1 MRKTTHNI
9 FTRSLSG
16 LLAFLTI
23 LGILAS
29 LSMLPVFAADEEEEE
44 ETRSFA
50 EIYKEYY
57 LNPHYDPTAHP
68 GEEHLTNPDFTTEQK
83 RLDAMTLQYTKG
95 DFELYVDKI
104 TGEVAVK
111 DTTTGDILFSNPFNL
126 TEIEKSDIADVT
138 KQKLFSQ
145 VYIYYLDN
153 DVVKHYNS
161 FADAALLEQ
170 IKIKKLSGGV
180 RIEYSIGE
188 EEART
193 LVPRLITK
201 TRFQEMIIDQ
211 LLANLPGG
219 EQNRLY
225 IRTTAW
231 YILKDPD
238 GNVAQE
244 SINQMHADYPITK
257 QPDGIV
263 GKNGEDNGTAV
274 YVFDEGAK
282 AREVKVVEG
291 YIKTYCPKYTFEELD
306 KDHRETGY
314 TNKDKPP
321 ANFKM
326 ALEYYLTENGVQVR
340 FPASGLRFDESL
352 YQLSSIEVLQ
362 YMGAGSNE
370 YNGYTFIPDGS
381 GTLIRFEDT
390 QKTFDLSGKVYG
402 QDYAYQEIG
411 NANQE
416 VYRMPVFGVVSTKTP
431 QKDATSSTA
440 DPKKYDTGYV
450 AIVTEGDALT
460 NITSSH
466 GGSHGS
472 AKKEHPYNS
481 VFCSFNPRPKD
492 SYNLAEAISIGSN
505 TKYTVVSE
513 RKYTGSFRINYIM
526 LTDSENKATR
536 NPDRNYYEATYVGM
550 AKAYRDYLEKSGSI
564 TKIEEAKEDIPLF
577 VEVFGITET
586 DETVLS
592 IPVTVKKA
600 LTSFDNL
607 KTMVEELGA
616 AQSPITNI
624 NFKLTGFINGG
635 MVQTVPTKVKFEK
648 VTGGNAGFVEF
659 LDYAASHGIDVYPEF
674 EFAYMS
680 AVEWFDG
687 FSYSRDAV
695 KTIDNRYITKREY
708 DAVLQTFTTTGK
720 ICISPCVYRNFFAK
734 FNKSMTKIL
743 DGKATNVSL
752 SSLGSDLNSDF
763 DEDAPYN
770 REDAKVFTVEMLKQF
785 TVNESYGKILMDC
798 GNAYAL
804 PYANIVL
811 NAPLDSSRFLNTS
824 ETVPF
829 FGLVYHGYIVF
840 AGSPTNMAGDI
851 KYETLK
857 IIENGAT
864 LYMMLSYQNVELLK
878 EDRVL
883 SKYYAISYDI
893 WKEHLLTKY
902 DENNNVVSEGLY
914 DKLNNALADVQ
925 TSRIEN
931 HLFID
936 CIRQFTE
943 SEKASADADAKLLYY
958 AAVAVE
964 QEKIDY
970 WTARMQDF
978 ERISQQYK
986 SDTER
991 RDELLQ
997 QYEIFDNSDY
1007 LYSFY
1012 SQKDIDKILAENSN
1026 LVVMQKIKEAYE
1038 ARRDKITLEDYV
1050 AKEEARVDRTIT
1062 DGSVVFVEYENGHWF
1077 VLNYNTFVVD
1087 VEIEVDGVTYNLS
1100 VEPMDFYDSKVGA

>member
-23 LGILAS
+23 LGILTS
-29 LSMLPVFAADEEEEE
+29 LSMIPVFAADEEEEE
-44 ETRSFA
+44 TRTFS
-50 EIYKEYY
+50 EIYTDYY
-57 LNPHYDPTAHP
+57 LNPDYFPSDAEKEA
-68 GEEHLTNPDFTTEQK
+68 GYENPDFSTEAK
-83 RLDAMTLQYTKG
+83 RLAAMTLQYTKG
-95 DFELYVDKI
+95 DFELYVDKV

-111 DTTTGDILFSNPFNL
+111 DLTTGDILFTNPYNI
-126 TEIEKSDIADVT
+126 TEISNNKIAAIT
-138 KQKLFSQ
+138 KRKLLSQ

-161 FADAALLEQ
+161 FTDAALLEQ
-170 IKIKKLSGGV
+170 IKVKKLSGGV
-180 RIEYSIGE
+180 RVEYSIGE
-188 EEART
+188 EESRT
-193 LVPRLITK
+193 LVPRQITK
-201 TRFQEMIIDQ
+201 ARFEEMIIGQ

-219 EQNRLY
+219 TENRLY

-231 YILKDPD
+231 YTLKDPD
-238 GNVAQE
+238 KVAEE
-244 SINQMHADYPITK
+244 SKQQMWAAYPITK
-257 QPDGIV
+257 TTPI
-263 GKNGEDNGTAV
+263 
-274 YVFDEGAK
+274 YVFDESAK
-282 AREVKVVEG
+282 AREIKLVEG

-314 TNKDKPP
+314 TNKDKAP

-326 ALEYYLTENGVQVR
+326 ALEYYLTDNGVQVR

-362 YMGAGSNE
+362 YMGAGSND

-390 QKTFDLSGKVYG
+390 EKTFDLSGKVYG

-416 VYRMPVFGVVSTKTP
+416 VYRMPVFGVVSTNTP
-431 QKDATSSTA
+431 QEDALIPSNRL
-440 DPKKYDTGYV
+440 KKYDSGYV

-466 GGSHGS
+466 GSNL
-472 AKKEHPYNS
+472 EHIYNS

-526 LTDSENKATR
+526 LTDPDNTGDR
-536 NPDRNYYEATYVGM
+536 NPDRKYYEPTYVGM
-550 AKAYRDYLEKSGSI
+550 AKAYRDYLESSGKI
-564 TKIEEAKEDIPLF
+564 TKMEEAKDDIPLF
-577 VEVFGITET
+577 VEVFGLTET

-600 LTSFDNL
+600 LTSFKNL
-607 KTMVEELGA
+607 EAMVDELQNA
-616 AQSPITNI
+616 KSPITNI

-635 MVQTVPTKVKFEK
+635 MVPTMPTKVKFEK
-648 VTGGNAGFVEF
+648 VTGGNAGFMEF
-659 LDYAASHGIDVYPEF
+659 LDYAASHGVEVYPEF
-674 EFAYMS
+674 EFAYMTDV
-680 AVEWFDG
+680 ALFDG
-687 FSYSRDAV
+687 FSYTRDAV

-720 ICISPCVYRNFFAK
+720 ICISPCVYRDFFAK
-734 FNKSMTKIL
+734 FNKSMTKLL

-770 REDAKVFTVEMLKQF
+770 REDAKVFTEEMLKQF
-785 TVNESYGKILMDC
+785 TVNESYGKILVDS
-798 GNAYAL
+798 GNAYAV
-804 PYANIVL
+804 PYASVVL

-857 IIENGAT
+857 ILENGAT
-864 LYMMLSYQNVELLK
+864 LFMMLSYQNVELLK
-878 EDRVL
+878 EDHVL

-893 WKEHLLTKY
+893 WKEHLLTQY
-902 DENNNVVSEGLY
+902 DEAGNVVSEGLY

-936 CIRQFTE
+936 CTRKFTE
-943 SEKASADADAKLLYY
+943 SEKASLDSDAKI
-958 AAVAVE
+958 AWAKDMAVE
-964 QEKIDY
+964 QKLIDF
-970 WTARMQDF
+970 WNARIKDYNRICNQYTGE
-978 ERISQQYK
+978 ER
-986 SDTER
+986 DV
-991 RDELLQ
+991 LLQ
-997 QYEIFDNSDY
+997 QYQIYDNSAT
-1007 LYSFY
+1007 LYVFMSPDEVAAIVE
-1012 SQKDIDKILAENSN
+1012 QGNLAVLEACRDIYQARQDKL
-1026 LVVMQKIKEAYE
+1026 K
-1038 ARRDKITLEDYV
+1038 LEDYI
-1050 AKEEARVDRTIT
+1050 AAEEARIDRTIT
-1062 DGSVVFVEYENGHWF
+1062 EGSVVYVEYENGHWF
-1077 VLNYNTFVVD
+1077 VLNYNTFIVD
-1087 VEIEVDGVTYNLS
+1087 VEINGQQIS
-1100 VEPMDFYDSKVGA
+1100 VEPMEFYDSKAKA

>member
-1 MRKTTHNI
+1 MRKSTHNI

-16 LLAFLTI
+16 LLALLTI
-23 LGILAS
+23 VGILAS
-29 LSMLPVFAADEEEEE
+29 LSMLPVFAAEEEEE
-44 ETRSFA
+44 EQIRPFSELYEA
-50 EIYKEYY
+50 YY
-57 LNPHYDPTAHP
+57 LKPEFVPTEAEKEA
-68 GEEHLTNPDFTTEQK
+68 GIENPDFSTEAK
-83 RLDAMTLQYTKG
+83 RIAAMTLQYTKG

-111 DTTTGDILFSNPFNL
+111 DITTGDILFTNPFNI
-126 TEIEKSDIADVT
+126 TEIPDNQIAAVT
-138 KQKLFSQ
+138 KRKLLSQ

-161 FADAALLEQ
+161 FTDAALLEQ
-170 IKIKKLSGGV
+170 IKVKKLSGGV

-188 EEART
+188 EESRT
-193 LVPRLITK
+193 LVPRQITQA
-201 TRFQEMIIDQ
+201 RFEEMIIGQ

-219 EQNRLY
+219 VENRLY

-231 YILKDPD
+231 YTLKDPEK
-238 GNVAQE
+238 VADQSKE
-244 SINQMHADYPITK
+244 QMYEAYPITRTT
-257 QPDGIV
+257 PI
-263 GKNGEDNGTAV
+263 
-274 YVFDEGAK
+274 YVFDESAK
-282 AREVKVVEG
+282 AREIKLVEG

-314 TNKDKPP
+314 TNKDKAP

-326 ALEYYLTENGVQVR
+326 ALEYYLTDNGVQVR

-362 YMGAGSNE
+362 YMGAGIND

-390 QKTFDLSGKVYG
+390 FKTFDLSGKVYG

-416 VYRMPVFGVVSTKTP
+416 VYRMPVFGVVSTNTP
-431 QKDATSSTA
+431 QEGSLIPSNKI
-440 DPKKYDTGYV
+440 KKYDSGYV

-466 GGSHGS
+466 GGSN
-472 AKKEHPYNS
+472 AKNKGEHFYNS

-526 LTDSENKATR
+526 LTD
-536 NPDRNYYEATYVGM
+536 PDNTKDRRADRTYYEPTYVGM
-550 AKAYRDYLEKSGSI
+550 AKAYRDYLETSGKI
-564 TKIEEAKEDIPLF
+564 TKIEETKKDIPLF
-577 VEVFGITET
+577 VEVFGLTET

-600 LTSFDNL
+600 LTSFENL
-607 KTMVEELGA
+607 KAMVDELGTA
-616 AQSPITNI
+616 KSPITNI
-624 NFKLTGFINGG
+624 NFKLTGFINEG
-635 MVQTVPTKVKFEK
+635 MVPTMPTKVKFEK
-648 VTGGNAGFVEF
+648 VTGGNSGFLDF
-659 LDYAASHGIDVYPEF
+659 LDYAATHGIDVYPEF
-674 EFAYMS
+674 EFAYMT
-680 AVEWFDG
+680 AVSLFDG
-687 FSYSRDAV
+687 FSYDRDAV

-720 ICISPCVYRNFFAK
+720 ICISPCVYRDFFAK
-734 FNKSMTKIL
+734 FNKSMTKLL
-743 DGKATNVSL
+743 DGKTTNVSL

-770 REDAKVFTVEMLKQF
+770 REDAKVFTEEMLKQF
-785 TVNESYGKILMDC
+785 TVNESYGKILVDC
-798 GNAYAL
+798 GNAYAV
-804 PYANIVL
+804 PYASVVL

-857 IIENGAT
+857 ILENGAT

-878 EDRVL
+878 EDPRL

-893 WKEHLLTKY
+893 WKEHLLTQY
-902 DENNNVVSEGLY
+902 DEAGNVVSEGLY

-936 CIRQFTE
+936 CTRKFTDSELE
-943 SEKASADADAKLLYY
+943 SLKGDAKI
-958 AAVAVE
+958 AWMADMAVE
-964 QEKIDY
+964 QKLIDY
-970 WTARMQDF
+970 WTARINDYNRICNQYTGE
-978 ERISQQYK
+978 ERDIY
-986 SDTER
+986 
-991 RDELLQ
+991 LQ
-997 QYEIFDNSDY
+997 QYNIYDNSAT
-1007 LYSFY
+1007 LYVFMAPEEVAAIVEQGNLAVLEACRKIY
-1012 SQKDIDKILAENSN
+1012 QDRQDKIKLEEYEA
-1026 LVVMQKIKEAYE
+1026 KEA
-1038 ARRDKITLEDYV
+1038 ARI
-1050 AKEEARVDRTIT
+1050 DRTIT
-1062 DGSVVFVEYENGHWF
+1062 DGSVVYVEYENGHWF
-1077 VLNYNTFVVD
+1077 ILNYNTFVVD
-1087 VEIEVDGVTYNLS
+1087 VEINGQTIS
-1100 VEPMDFYDSKVGA
+1100 VEPMDFYDSKANA